1 MRVQVKKWG
10 NSASVRIPAQVMAA
24 ASLRIDQEVDVREE
38 GGLVVIEPIVAP
50 SYDLD
55 DLLSRMT
62 PETFPED
69 IDFGAPVGGEAW

>member
-38 GGLVVIEPIVAP
+38 GGFVVIEPIVAP

-69 IDFGAPVGGEAW
+69 IDFGAPVGREAW